1 MSGIML
7 QLPDVTAAVP
17 QFAEIPPAIICCK
30 NLMTT
35 GSKFRAINK
44 VRSGY
49 NSYEGFMK
57 MGPYLKLSH

>member
-17 QFAEIPPAIICCK
+17 QFPEIPPAIICCK

-44 VRSGY
+44 VRI
-49 NSYEGFMK
+49 
-57 MGPYLKLSH
+57 